1 MAFVHEKS
9 YLVYNFNHVKSKPA
23 IKFGGRNKQQPCKSM
38 GGHPSRYNFLIIFF
52 VALGSFTYGFNSA
65 ISGSVLGLASFLDYF
80 RLNSDKGTAASLIG
94 AINGLFAA
102 GGVIGC
108 LTIPSI
114 LDAFGRRNAIR
125 LAALV
130 CVVSAIL
137 QAASVHI
144 AMLLV
149 GRFFNGIAVGMV
161 DVSVPIYQS
170 EISPPKVRGR
180 MVGSHGFL
188 IVSGYAMAG
197 WVGIGCFFVENDAV
211 QWRLCLAIQ
220 ILAPLLLLLGSP
232 WMPESPRWL
241 CARDHLDEARVVLG
255 KLHPDQEDRD
265 SDISFADAE
274 FDQICRQI
282 EIERTESKL
291 SGWRRAFKQKSFRK
305 RMLYGFF
312 VQCIAQSTGVLVV
325 NNYQILLYEGLGITG
340 WTSLLLYA
348 CYNTLAAFMN
358 WVNSIMLDHFGR
370 IRIMT
375 VGLICCSLSLCG
387 FTAMVAQFVG
397 TSNAIGNGFGVF
409 FLYLFVFFYGGTMDA
424 SSYVYCAEIFPT
436 SIRSQGV
443 GFSVGGLFMMTLIY
457 TQSAPTAFS
466 TIGWKYYLIFIIL
479 PWVGVYC
486 LVKYFPETAQ
496 QSLEEIA
503 GLFGDEVVTVESTI
517 TGPLS
522 KDESFGG
529 VEKATER
536 EQIA

>member
-1 MAFVHEKS
+1 
-9 YLVYNFNHVKSKPA
+9 
-23 IKFGGRNKQQPCKSM
+23 
-38 GGHPSRYNFLIIFF
+38 
-52 VALGSFTYGFNSA
+52 
-65 ISGSVLGLASFLDYF
+65 
-80 RLNSDKGTAASLIG
+80 
-94 AINGLFAA
+94 
-102 GGVIGC
+102 
-108 LTIPSI
+108 
-114 LDAFGRRNAIR
+114 
-125 LAALV
+125 
-130 CVVSAIL
+130 
-137 QAASVHI
+137 
-144 AMLLV
+144 
-149 GRFFNGIAVGMV
+149 
-161 DVSVPIYQS
+161 
-170 EISPPKVRGR
+170 
-180 MVGSHGFL
+180 
-188 IVSGYAMAG
+188 
-197 WVGIGCFFVENDAV
+197 
-211 QWRLCLAIQ
+211 
-220 ILAPLLLLLGSP
+220 
-232 WMPESPRWL
+232 
-241 CARDHLDEARVVLG
+241 
-255 KLHPDQEDRD
+255 
-265 SDISFADAE
+265 
-274 FDQICRQI
+274 
-282 EIERTESKL
+282 
-291 SGWRRAFKQKSFRK
+291 
-305 RMLYGFF
+305 
-312 VQCIAQSTGVLVV
+312 
-325 NNYQILLYEGLGITG
+325 
-340 WTSLLLYA
+340 
-348 CYNTLAAFMN
+348 MN